1 MVIGDSGHFVNGIHR
16 EGSNL
21 AMETGRVAAETLIAL
36 HGRAAPCTRAN
47 LAEYKRRLDAS
58 FVMKDMKK
66 YKDLPAFMHHNR
78 HMVDLYPRL
87 MSQASQTWFRVD
99 GTDKLTKEREI
110 VSSFRRGRKIT
121 GLLGDA
127 FKLARVWR

>member
-1 MVIGDSGHFVNGIHR
+1 VGDSGHFVNGIHR

-21 AMETGRVAAETLIAL
+21 AMTTGRVAAETVIDL
-36 HGRAAPCTRAN
+36 HRRAVPCTAAN

-66 YKDLPAFMHHNR
+66 YKDLPAFMHRNR

-87 MSQASQTWFRVD
+87 MSQASQAWLRVD
-99 GTDKLTKEREI
+99 GIDKLTKEKQI
-110 VSSFRRGRKIT
+110 VSSIVKRRTFT
-121 GLLGDA
+121 GLLGDV